1 MIKKLVKLLKALNG
15 NVNPGEIAHAIA
27 CGAILGLMPK
37 DNLFWYLV
45 FVFILFVRINK
56 PAYLLT
62 ILLGAAVSP
71 AFDGFFDT
79 VGWAFLNIQSLS
91 SVFSYLLDIPLVAFT
106 HFNNTVVMGSFLC
119 GLVLYVPFY
128 FAGRGIV
135 YLWRKYAA
143 SYLKNS
149 KLMKVINKM
158 PVVAKIASLAGGN

>member
-1 MIKKLVKLLKALNG
+1 M
-15 NVNPGEIAHAIA
+15 
-27 CGAILGLMPK
+27 
-37 DNLFWYLV
+37 
-45 FVFILFVRINK
+45 
-56 PAYLLT
+56 
-62 ILLGAAVSP
+62 
-71 AFDGFFDT
+71 
-79 VGWAFLNIQSLS
+79 
-91 SVFSYLLDIPLVAFT
+91 AFT